1 MTPLYGQAKSEQYN
15 RLKLKTQI
23 GKGSVGQVFTPGG
36 VRQWGG
42 HLMQKAA
49 EERERD
55 RRQVRRLRERMRL
68 FVRSRLWLWVVPV
81 AVLSFVIFFLFRLI
95 DLRAMQALGWGG
107 IAAGVAAA
115 CWAIG
120 IWASTTSD
128 EEVMKQAEED
138 AVSRW
143 ITSTGRR
150 SRVGHVAM
158 KALGILLALGA
169 LEQLVSP
176 QIEQLVSEQGQV
188 VRALTGILLKVQA
201 IVLVFVPL
209 FLTRGR

>member
-1 MTPLYGQAKSEQYN
+1 M
-15 RLKLKTQI
+15 KLKKQI
-23 GKGSVGQVFTPGG
+23 GKWSAGQLFTPGG

-55 RRQVRRLRERMRL
+55 RRQVRRLRGRMWL

-81 AVLSFVIFFLFRLI
+81 AVLSFVIFFLLRLI

-143 ITSTGRR
+143 ITRTGRL
-150 SRVGHVAM
+150 SRVGHLAM

-169 LEQLVSP
+169 LALLVSP
-176 QIEQLVSEQGQV
+176 QIEQLVSEPGQV

-201 IVLVFVPL
+201 IVLVLVPL
-209 FLTRGR
+209 FLTRSR

>member
-1 MTPLYGQAKSEQYN
+1 M
-15 RLKLKTQI
+15 KLKKQI
-23 GKGSVGQVFTPGG
+23 GKSSVGQVFTPGG

-68 FVRSRLWLWVVPV
+68 FVRSRLWLGVVPV
-81 AVLSFVIFFLFRLI
+81 AVLSFVIFFLLRLI

-128 EEVMKQAEED
+128 EEALKQAEED

-143 ITSTGRR
+143 ITRTGRR
-150 SRVGHVAM
+150 SRVGRVAM

-169 LEQLVSP
+169 LALFVSP
-176 QIEQLVSEQGQV
+176 QIEQLVSEPGQV

-201 IVLVFVPL
+201 IVLVLVPL
-209 FLTRGR
+209 FLTRSR

>member
-1 MTPLYGQAKSEQYN
+1 M
-15 RLKLKTQI
+15 KLKKQI
-23 GKGSVGQVFTPGG
+23 GKWSAGQLFTPGG

-55 RRQVRRLRERMRL
+55 RRQVRRLRGRMRL

-81 AVLSFVIFFLFRLI
+81 AVLSFVVFFLLRLI

-143 ITSTGRR
+143 ITRTGRR
-150 SRVGHVAM
+150 SRVGRVAM

-169 LEQLVSP
+169 LALLVSP
-176 QIEQLVSEQGQV
+176 QIEQLVSEPGQV
-188 VRALTGILLKVQA
+188 VQALTGILLKLQA
-201 IVLVFVPL
+201 IVLVFVPV

>member
-1 MTPLYGQAKSEQYN
+1 M
-15 RLKLKTQI
+15 KLKKQI
-23 GKGSVGQVFTPGG
+23 GKWSVGQLFTPGG

-81 AVLSFVIFFLFRLI
+81 AVLSFVVFFLLRLI
-95 DLRAMQALGWGG
+95 DLRAIQALGWGG

-128 EEVMKQAEED
+128 EEALKQAEED

-143 ITSTGRR
+143 ITRTGRR
-150 SRVGHVAM
+150 SRVGRVAM
-158 KALGILLALGA
+158 KVLGILLALGA
-169 LEQLVSP
+169 LALLVSP
-176 QIEQLVSEQGQV
+176 QIEQLVSEPGQV

>member
-1 MTPLYGQAKSEQYN
+1 M
-15 RLKLKTQI
+15 KLKKQI
-23 GKGSVGQVFTPGG
+23 GKWSVGQLFTPGG

-55 RRQVRRLRERMRL
+55 RRQVRRLRGRMWL

-81 AVLSFVIFFLFRLI
+81 AVLSFVVFFLLRLI

-143 ITSTGRR
+143 ITRTGRR
-150 SRVGHVAM
+150 SRVGRVAM

-169 LEQLVSP
+169 LALFVSP
-176 QIEQLVSEQGQV
+176 QIEQLVSEPGQV

-201 IVLVFVPL
+201 IVLVLVPL
-209 FLTRGR
+209 FLTRSR

>member
-1 MTPLYGQAKSEQYN
+1 MKM
-15 RLKLKTQI
+15 KKQI
-23 GKGSVGQVFTPGG
+23 GKWRVGQLFTPGG

-42 HLMQKAA
+42 HLMQQAA

-55 RRQVRRLRERMRL
+55 RRQVRRLRERLRL

-81 AVLSFVIFFLFRLI
+81 AVLSFVVFFLLRLI
-95 DLRAMQALGWGG
+95 DLRAVQALARSG

-128 EEVMKQAEED
+128 EEALKQAEED

-143 ITSTGRR
+143 ITRTGRR
-150 SRVGHVAM
+150 SRAGHVAM
-158 KALGILLALGA
+158 KLLGVALALGA
-169 LEQLVSP
+169 LALFVSP
-176 QIEQLVSEQGQV
+176 QIEQLVTEQGQV

-201 IVLVFVPL
+201 IVLIFVPVY
-209 FLTRGR
+209 LTRGR

>member
-1 MTPLYGQAKSEQYN
+1 M
-15 RLKLKTQI
+15 KLKKQI
-23 GKGSVGQVFTPGG
+23 GKWSVGQLFTPGG

-81 AVLSFVIFFLFRLI
+81 AVLSFVIFFLLRLI

-128 EEVMKQAEED
+128 EEALKQAEED

-143 ITSTGRR
+143 ITRTGRR
-150 SRVGHVAM
+150 SRVGRVAM
-158 KALGILLALGA
+158 KVLGIVLALGA
-169 LEQLVSP
+169 LALLVSP

-209 FLTRGR
+209 FLTRSR

>member
-1 MTPLYGQAKSEQYN
+1 M
-15 RLKLKTQI
+15 KLKKQI
-23 GKGSVGQVFTPGG
+23 GKWSVGQLFTPGG

-81 AVLSFVIFFLFRLI
+81 AVLSFVVFFLLRLI

-143 ITSTGRR
+143 ITRTGRR
-150 SRVGHVAM
+150 SRVGRVAM
-158 KALGILLALGA
+158 KALGIVLALGA
-169 LEQLVSP
+169 LALLVSP
-176 QIEQLVSEQGQV
+176 QIEQLVSEPGQV

-201 IVLVFVPL
+201 IVLVFVPV

>member
-1 MTPLYGQAKSEQYN
+1 M
-15 RLKLKTQI
+15 KLKKQI
-23 GKGSVGQVFTPGG
+23 GKWSVGQLFTPGG

-68 FVRSRLWLWVVPV
+68 FVRSRLWLGVVPV
-81 AVLSFVIFFLFRLI
+81 AVLSFVIFFLLRLI
-95 DLRAMQALGWGG
+95 DLRAMQALARGG

-128 EEVMKQAEED
+128 EEALKEAEED

-143 ITSTGRR
+143 ITRTQRR
-150 SRVGHVAM
+150 SRIAHVAM
-158 KALGILLALGA
+158 KALGIALALGA
-169 LEQLVSP
+169 LALFVSP
-176 QIEQLVSEQGQV
+176 QIELLVTEQGQA

-201 IVLVFVPL
+201 IVLVFVPVY
-209 FLTRGR
+209 LTRGR

>member
-1 MTPLYGQAKSEQYN
+1 M
-15 RLKLKTQI
+15 KLKKQI
-23 GKGSVGQVFTPGG
+23 GKWSVGQLFTPGG

-55 RRQVRRLRERMRL
+55 RRQVRRLRGRMRL

-81 AVLSFVIFFLFRLI
+81 AVLSFVIFFLLRLI

-128 EEVMKQAEED
+128 EEALKQAEED

-143 ITSTGRR
+143 ITRTGRR
-150 SRVGHVAM
+150 SRVGRVAM

-169 LEQLVSP
+169 LALFVSP
-176 QIEQLVSEQGQV
+176 QIEQLVSEPGQV
-188 VRALTGILLKVQA
+188 VQALTGILLKLQA
-201 IVLVFVPL
+201 IVLVLVPL
-209 FLTRGR
+209 FLTRSR

>member
-1 MTPLYGQAKSEQYN
+1 M
-15 RLKLKTQI
+15 KLKKQI
-23 GKGSVGQVFTPGG
+23 GKWSVGQLFTPGG

-55 RRQVRRLRERMRL
+55 RRQVRRLRGRMWL

-81 AVLSFVIFFLFRLI
+81 AVLSFVVFFLLRLI

-143 ITSTGRR
+143 ITRTGRR
-150 SRVGHVAM
+150 SRVGRVAM
-158 KALGILLALGA
+158 KVLGILLALGA
-169 LEQLVSP
+169 LALLVSP
-176 QIEQLVSEQGQV
+176 QIEQLVSEPGQV

-201 IVLVFVPL
+201 IVLVLVPL
-209 FLTRGR
+209 FLTRSR

>member
-1 MTPLYGQAKSEQYN
+1 M
-15 RLKLKTQI
+15 KLKKQI
-23 GKGSVGQVFTPGG
+23 GKWSVGQLFTPGG

-55 RRQVRRLRERMRL
+55 RRQVRRLRGRMRL

-81 AVLSFVIFFLFRLI
+81 AVLSFVVFFLLRLI

-143 ITSTGRR
+143 ITRTGRR
-150 SRVGHVAM
+150 SRVGRVAM
-158 KALGILLALGA
+158 KVLGIVLALGA
-169 LEQLVSP
+169 LALLVSP

-201 IVLVFVPL
+201 IVLVLVPL
-209 FLTRGR
+209 FLTRSR

>member
-1 MTPLYGQAKSEQYN
+1 M
-15 RLKLKTQI
+15 KLKKQI
-23 GKGSVGQVFTPGG
+23 GKWSVGQLFTPGG

-55 RRQVRRLRERMRL
+55 RRQVRRLRGRMWL

-81 AVLSFVIFFLFRLI
+81 AVLSFVVFFLLRLI

-128 EEVMKQAEED
+128 EEALKQAEED

-143 ITSTGRR
+143 ITRTGRR
-150 SRVGHVAM
+150 SRVGRVAM
-158 KALGILLALGA
+158 KALGIVLALGA
-169 LEQLVSP
+169 LALFVSP
-176 QIEQLVSEQGQV
+176 QIEQLVSEPGQV

-209 FLTRGR
+209 FLTRSR

>member
-1 MTPLYGQAKSEQYN
+1 M
-15 RLKLKTQI
+15 KLKKQI
-23 GKGSVGQVFTPGG
+23 GKWSVGQVFTPGG

-81 AVLSFVIFFLFRLI
+81 AVLSFVIFFLLRLI

-143 ITSTGRR
+143 ITRTGRR
-150 SRVGHVAM
+150 SRVGRVAM
-158 KALGILLALGA
+158 KVLGILLALGA
-169 LEQLVSP
+169 LALLVSP
-176 QIEQLVSEQGQV
+176 QIEQLVSEPGQV
-188 VRALTGILLKVQA
+188 VQALTGILLKVQA

-209 FLTRGR
+209 FLTRSR

>member
-1 MTPLYGQAKSEQYN
+1 M
-15 RLKLKTQI
+15 KLKKQI
-23 GKGSVGQVFTPGG
+23 GKWSVGQLFTPGG

-55 RRQVRRLRERMRL
+55 RRQVRRLRGRMWL

-81 AVLSFVIFFLFRLI
+81 AVLSFVVFFLLRLI

-143 ITSTGRR
+143 ITRTGRR
-150 SRVGHVAM
+150 SRVGRVAM
-158 KALGILLALGA
+158 KVLGIVLALGA
-169 LEQLVSP
+169 LALLVSP

-201 IVLVFVPL
+201 IVLVFVPV

>member
-1 MTPLYGQAKSEQYN
+1 M
-15 RLKLKTQI
+15 KLKKQI
-23 GKGSVGQVFTPGG
+23 GKWSVGQLFTPGG

-55 RRQVRRLRERMRL
+55 RRQVRRLRGRMWL

-81 AVLSFVIFFLFRLI
+81 AVLSFVVFFLLRLI

-128 EEVMKQAEED
+128 EEALKQAEED

-143 ITSTGRR
+143 ITRTGRR
-150 SRVGHVAM
+150 SRVGRVAM
-158 KALGILLALGA
+158 KVLGIVLALGA
-169 LEQLVSP
+169 LALFVSP
-176 QIEQLVSEQGQV
+176 QIEQLVSEPGQV

-201 IVLVFVPL
+201 IVLVLVPL
-209 FLTRGR
+209 FLTRSR

>member
-1 MTPLYGQAKSEQYN
+1 M
-15 RLKLKTQI
+15 KLKKQI
-23 GKGSVGQVFTPGG
+23 GKWSVGQLFTPGG

-55 RRQVRRLRERMRL
+55 RRQVRRLRGRMRL

-81 AVLSFVIFFLFRLI
+81 AVLSFVVFFLLRLI

-143 ITSTGRR
+143 ITRTGRR
-150 SRVGHVAM
+150 SRVGRVAM
-158 KALGILLALGA
+158 KALGIVLALGA
-169 LEQLVSP
+169 LALFVSP
-176 QIEQLVSEQGQV
+176 QIEQLVSEPGQV

-201 IVLVFVPL
+201 IVLVLVPL
-209 FLTRGR
+209 FLTRSR

>member
-1 MTPLYGQAKSEQYN
+1 M
-15 RLKLKTQI
+15 KLKKQI
-23 GKGSVGQVFTPGG
+23 GKWSVGQLFTPGG

-81 AVLSFVIFFLFRLI
+81 AVLSFVVFFLLRLI

-128 EEVMKQAEED
+128 EEALKQAEED

-143 ITSTGRR
+143 ITRTGRR
-150 SRVGHVAM
+150 SRVGRVAM
-158 KALGILLALGA
+158 KALGIVLALGA
-169 LEQLVSP
+169 LALFVSP
-176 QIEQLVSEQGQV
+176 QIEQLVSEPGQV
-188 VRALTGILLKVQA
+188 VQALTGILLKVQA

>member
-1 MTPLYGQAKSEQYN
+1 M
-15 RLKLKTQI
+15 KLKKQI
-23 GKGSVGQVFTPGG
+23 GKWSVGQLFTPGG

-49 EERERD
+49 EERARD
-55 RRQVRRLRERMRL
+55 RRQVRRLRERMWL

-81 AVLSFVIFFLFRLI
+81 AVLSFVVFFLLRLI

-143 ITSTGRR
+143 ITRTGRR
-150 SRVGHVAM
+150 SRVGRVAM
-158 KALGILLALGA
+158 KVLGIVLALGA
-169 LEQLVSP
+169 LALFVSP
-176 QIEQLVSEQGQV
+176 QIEQLVSEPGQV
-188 VRALTGILLKVQA
+188 VQALTGILLKLQA
-201 IVLVFVPL
+201 IVLVFVPV
-209 FLTRGR
+209 FLTRSR

>member
-1 MTPLYGQAKSEQYN
+1 M
-15 RLKLKTQI
+15 KLKKQI
-23 GKGSVGQVFTPGG
+23 GKWSVGQLFTPGG

-55 RRQVRRLRERMRL
+55 RRQVRRLRGRMWL

-81 AVLSFVIFFLFRLI
+81 AVLSFVVFFLFRLI

-128 EEVMKQAEED
+128 EEALKQAEED

-143 ITSTGRR
+143 ITRTGRR
-150 SRVGHVAM
+150 SRVGRVAM
-158 KALGILLALGA
+158 KALGIVFALGA
-169 LEQLVSP
+169 LALFVSP
-176 QIEQLVSEQGQV
+176 QIEQLVSEPGQV
-188 VRALTGILLKVQA
+188 VQALTGILLKVQA

-209 FLTRGR
+209 FLTRSR

>member
-1 MTPLYGQAKSEQYN
+1 M
-15 RLKLKTQI
+15 KLKKQI
-23 GKGSVGQVFTPGG
+23 GKSSVGQVFTPGG

-42 HLMQKAA
+42 HLMQKAT

-68 FVRSRLWLWVVPV
+68 FVRSRLWLGVVPV
-81 AVLSFVIFFLFRLI
+81 AVLSFVIFFLLRLI

-143 ITSTGRR
+143 ITRTGRR
-150 SRVGHVAM
+150 SRVGRVAM

-169 LEQLVSP
+169 LALLVSP
-176 QIEQLVSEQGQV
+176 QIEQLVSEPGQV

-209 FLTRGR
+209 FLTRSR

>member
-1 MTPLYGQAKSEQYN
+1 M
-15 RLKLKTQI
+15 KLKKQI
-23 GKGSVGQVFTPGG
+23 GKWSVGQLFTPGG

-81 AVLSFVIFFLFRLI
+81 AVLSFVVFFLLRLI

-128 EEVMKQAEED
+128 EEALKQAEED

-143 ITSTGRR
+143 ITRTGRR
-150 SRVGHVAM
+150 SRVGRVAM
-158 KALGILLALGA
+158 KALGIVLALGA
-169 LEQLVSP
+169 LALFVSP
-176 QIEQLVSEQGQV
+176 QIEQLVSEPGQV
-188 VRALTGILLKVQA
+188 VQALTGILLKLQA
-201 IVLVFVPL
+201 IVLVLVPL
-209 FLTRGR
+209 FLTRSR

>member
-1 MTPLYGQAKSEQYN
+1 M
-15 RLKLKTQI
+15 KLKKQI
-23 GKGSVGQVFTPGG
+23 GKWSVGQLFTPGG

-81 AVLSFVIFFLFRLI
+81 AVLSFVVFFLLRLI

-128 EEVMKQAEED
+128 EEALKQAEED

-143 ITSTGRR
+143 ITRTGRR
-150 SRVGHVAM
+150 SRVGRVAM
-158 KALGILLALGA
+158 KALGIVLALGA
-169 LEQLVSP
+169 LALFVSP
-176 QIEQLVSEQGQV
+176 QIEQLVSEPGQV
-188 VRALTGILLKVQA
+188 VQALTGILLKVQA

-209 FLTRGR
+209 FLTRSR

>member
-1 MTPLYGQAKSEQYN
+1 MKQK
-15 RLKLKTQI
+15 KQI
-23 GKGSVGQVFTPGG
+23 GKWSVGQLFTPGG

-81 AVLSFVIFFLFRLI
+81 AVLSFVVFFLLRLI

-143 ITSTGRR
+143 ITRTGRR
-150 SRVGHVAM
+150 SRVGRVAM

-169 LEQLVSP
+169 LALLVSP
-176 QIEQLVSEQGQV
+176 QIEQLVSEPGQV

-209 FLTRGR
+209 FLTRSR

>member
-1 MTPLYGQAKSEQYN
+1 M
-15 RLKLKTQI
+15 KLKKQI
-23 GKGSVGQVFTPGG
+23 GKWSVGQVFTPGG

-68 FVRSRLWLWVVPV
+68 FVRSRLWVVPV
-81 AVLSFVIFFLFRLI
+81 AVLSFVIFFLLRLI

-143 ITSTGRR
+143 ITRTGRR
-150 SRVGHVAM
+150 SRVGRVAM
-158 KALGILLALGA
+158 KVLGILLALGA
-169 LEQLVSP
+169 LALLVSP
-176 QIEQLVSEQGQV
+176 QIEQLVSEPGQV

>member
-1 MTPLYGQAKSEQYN
+1 M
-15 RLKLKTQI
+15 KLKKQI
-23 GKGSVGQVFTPGG
+23 GKSSVGQLFTPGG

-55 RRQVRRLRERMRL
+55 RRQVRRLRGRMRL

-81 AVLSFVIFFLFRLI
+81 AVLSFVVFFLLRLI

-128 EEVMKQAEED
+128 EEALKQAEED

-143 ITSTGRR
+143 ITRTGRR
-150 SRVGHVAM
+150 SRVGRVAM

-169 LEQLVSP
+169 LALFVSP
-176 QIEQLVSEQGQV
+176 QIEQLVSEPGQV
-188 VRALTGILLKVQA
+188 VQALTGILLKLQA
-201 IVLVFVPL
+201 IVLVLVPL

>member
-1 MTPLYGQAKSEQYN
+1 M
-15 RLKLKTQI
+15 KLKKQI
-23 GKGSVGQVFTPGG
+23 GKWSVGQLFTPGG

-55 RRQVRRLRERMRL
+55 RRQVRRLRERTWL

-81 AVLSFVIFFLFRLI
+81 AVLSFVIFFLLRLI

-128 EEVMKQAEED
+128 EEALKQAEED

-143 ITSTGRR
+143 ITRTGRR
-150 SRVGHVAM
+150 SRVGRVAM
-158 KALGILLALGA
+158 KVLGIVLALGA
-169 LEQLVSP
+169 LALFVSP
-176 QIEQLVSEQGQV
+176 QIEQLVSEPGQV
-188 VRALTGILLKVQA
+188 VQALTGILLKLQA
-201 IVLVFVPL
+201 IVLVLVPL
-209 FLTRGR
+209 FLTRSR

>member
-1 MTPLYGQAKSEQYN
+1 MKMKKQT
-15 RLKLKTQI
+15 
-23 GKGSVGQVFTPGG
+23 GKWSVGQLFTPGG

-68 FVRSRLWLWVVPV
+68 FVRSRLWLGVVPV
-81 AVLSFVIFFLFRLI
+81 AVLSFVIFFLLRLI

-128 EEVMKQAEED
+128 EEALKEAEED

-143 ITSTGRR
+143 ITRTQRR
-150 SRVGHVAM
+150 SRIAHVAM
-158 KALGILLALGA
+158 KALGIALALGA
-169 LEQLVSP
+169 LALFVSP
-176 QIEQLVSEQGQV
+176 QIELLVTEQGQA

-201 IVLVFVPL
+201 IVLVFVPVY
-209 FLTRGR
+209 LTRGR

>member
-1 MTPLYGQAKSEQYN
+1 M
-15 RLKLKTQI
+15 KLKKQI
-23 GKGSVGQVFTPGG
+23 GKSSVGQVFTPGG

-55 RRQVRRLRERMRL
+55 RRQVRRLRGRMRL
-68 FVRSRLWLWVVPV
+68 FVRSRLWLGVVPV
-81 AVLSFVIFFLFRLI
+81 AVLSFVIFFLLRLI
-95 DLRAMQALGWGG
+95 DLLAMQALGWGG

-143 ITSTGRR
+143 ITRTGRR
-150 SRVGHVAM
+150 SRVGRVAM
-158 KALGILLALGA
+158 KVLGIVLALGA
-169 LEQLVSP
+169 LALLVSP
-176 QIEQLVSEQGQV
+176 QIEQLVSEPGQV

>member
-1 MTPLYGQAKSEQYN
+1 M
-15 RLKLKTQI
+15 KLKKQI
-23 GKGSVGQVFTPGG
+23 GKWSVGQVFTPGG

-81 AVLSFVIFFLFRLI
+81 AVLSFVVFFLLRLI

-143 ITSTGRR
+143 ITRTGRR
-150 SRVGHVAM
+150 SRVGRVAM
-158 KALGILLALGA
+158 KALGIVLALGA
-169 LEQLVSP
+169 LALLVSP
-176 QIEQLVSEQGQV
+176 QIEQLVSEPGQV

>member
-1 MTPLYGQAKSEQYN
+1 M
-15 RLKLKTQI
+15 KLKKQI
-23 GKGSVGQVFTPGG
+23 GKWSVGQLFTPGG

-55 RRQVRRLRERMRL
+55 RRQVRRLRGRMWL

-81 AVLSFVIFFLFRLI
+81 AVLSFVVFFLLRLI

-143 ITSTGRR
+143 ITRTGRR
-150 SRVGHVAM
+150 SRVGRVAM
-158 KALGILLALGA
+158 KVLGIVLALGA
-169 LEQLVSP
+169 LALLVSP
-176 QIEQLVSEQGQV
+176 QIEQLVSEPGQV
-188 VRALTGILLKVQA
+188 VQALTGILLKLQA

>member
-1 MTPLYGQAKSEQYN
+1 M
-15 RLKLKTQI
+15 KLKKQI
-23 GKGSVGQVFTPGG
+23 GKWSVGQLFTPGG

-55 RRQVRRLRERMRL
+55 RRQVRRLRGRMRL

-81 AVLSFVIFFLFRLI
+81 AVLSFVVFFLLRLI

-128 EEVMKQAEED
+128 EEALKQAEED

-143 ITSTGRR
+143 ITRTGRR
-150 SRVGHVAM
+150 SRVGRVAM
-158 KALGILLALGA
+158 KALGIVLALGA
-169 LEQLVSP
+169 LALFVSP
-176 QIEQLVSEQGQV
+176 QIEQLVSEPGQV
-188 VRALTGILLKVQA
+188 VQALTGILLKVQA

-209 FLTRGR
+209 FLTRSR

>member
-1 MTPLYGQAKSEQYN
+1 M
-15 RLKLKTQI
+15 KLKKQI
-23 GKGSVGQVFTPGG
+23 GKWSAGQLFTPDG
-36 VRQWGG
+36 VRHWGG

-68 FVRSRLWLWVVPV
+68 FVRSRLWLGVVPV
-81 AVLSFVIFFLFRLI
+81 AVLSFVIFFLLRLI
-95 DLRAMQALGWGG
+95 DLRAMQALARGG

-128 EEVMKQAEED
+128 EEALKEAEED

-143 ITSTGRR
+143 ITRTQRR
-150 SRVGHVAM
+150 SRIAHVAM
-158 KALGILLALGA
+158 KALGIALALGA
-169 LEQLVSP
+169 LALFVSP
-176 QIEQLVSEQGQV
+176 QIELLVTEQGQV

-201 IVLVFVPL
+201 IVLVFVPVY
-209 FLTRGR
+209 LTRGR

>member
-1 MTPLYGQAKSEQYN
+1 M
-15 RLKLKTQI
+15 KLKKQI
-23 GKGSVGQVFTPGG
+23 GKWSVGQLFTPGG

-55 RRQVRRLRERMRL
+55 RRQVRRLRGRMWL

-81 AVLSFVIFFLFRLI
+81 AVLSFVVFFLLRLI

-143 ITSTGRR
+143 ITRTGRR
-150 SRVGHVAM
+150 SRVGRVAM

-169 LEQLVSP
+169 LALLVSP
-176 QIEQLVSEQGQV
+176 QIEQLVSEPGQV

-201 IVLVFVPL
+201 IVLVLVPL
-209 FLTRGR
+209 FLTRSR

>member
-1 MTPLYGQAKSEQYN
+1 M
-15 RLKLKTQI
+15 KLKKQI
-23 GKGSVGQVFTPGG
+23 GKWSVGQVFTPGG

-169 LEQLVSP
+169 LALLVSP

>member
-1 MTPLYGQAKSEQYN
+1 M
-15 RLKLKTQI
+15 KLKKQI
-23 GKGSVGQVFTPGG
+23 GKWSVGQLFTPGG

-81 AVLSFVIFFLFRLI
+81 AVLSFVVFFLLRLI

-107 IAAGVAAA
+107 IAAGLAAI

-128 EEVMKQAEED
+128 EEALKQAEED

-143 ITSTGRR
+143 ITRTGRR
-150 SRVGHVAM
+150 SRVGRVAM
-158 KALGILLALGA
+158 KVLGIVLALGA
-169 LEQLVSP
+169 LALLVSP
-176 QIEQLVSEQGQV
+176 QIEQLVSEPGQV

-201 IVLVFVPL
+201 IVLVLVPL
-209 FLTRGR
+209 FLTRSR

>member
-1 MTPLYGQAKSEQYN
+1 M
-15 RLKLKTQI
+15 KLKKQI
-23 GKGSVGQVFTPGG
+23 GKWSVGQLFTPGG

-81 AVLSFVIFFLFRLI
+81 AVLSFVVFFLLRLI
-95 DLRAMQALGWGG
+95 DLRAIQALARGG
-107 IAAGVAAA
+107 IAAGLAAI

-128 EEVMKQAEED
+128 EEALKQAEED

-143 ITSTGRR
+143 ITRTGRR
-150 SRVGHVAM
+150 SRVGRVAM
-158 KALGILLALGA
+158 KALGIVLALGA
-169 LEQLVSP
+169 LALLVSP
-176 QIEQLVSEQGQV
+176 QIEQLVSEPGQV
-188 VRALTGILLKVQA
+188 VQALTGILLKVQA

>member
-1 MTPLYGQAKSEQYN
+1 M
-15 RLKLKTQI
+15 KLKKQI
-23 GKGSVGQVFTPGG
+23 GKWSVGQLFTPGG

-49 EERERD
+49 EERARD

-81 AVLSFVIFFLFRLI
+81 AVLSFVIFFLLRLI

-128 EEVMKQAEED
+128 EEALKQAEED

-143 ITSTGRR
+143 ITRTGRR
-150 SRVGHVAM
+150 SRVGRVAM

-169 LEQLVSP
+169 LALFVSP
-176 QIEQLVSEQGQV
+176 QIEQLVSEPGQV
-188 VRALTGILLKVQA
+188 VQALTGILLKLQA
-201 IVLVFVPL
+201 IVLVLVPL